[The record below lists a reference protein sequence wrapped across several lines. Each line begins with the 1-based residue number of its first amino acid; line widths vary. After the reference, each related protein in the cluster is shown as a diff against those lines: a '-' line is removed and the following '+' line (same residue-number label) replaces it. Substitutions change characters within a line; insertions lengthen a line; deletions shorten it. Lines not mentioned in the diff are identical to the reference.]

1 MNNVLKK
8 VMPKSYTLN
17 TMEKPM
23 HAGEIYYLWEAL
35 TSGYQVIN
43 ITETYMMNTSDKK
56 IHMFLQGI
64 ITGIKTLRI
73 NKIEK
78 LLKDAGYTIPPRPSS
93 KTLQGKPGV
102 GQEVKLS
109 DEEVIKLIFNVA
121 ASLLFLD
128 GRGVGTVTTNNKI
141 RDVFVGILDDD
152 IKMYE
157 ILLNMGKDRNAFNIP
172 PLATSAPNSLNIGE
186 VYWLWFELDF
196 RHNSIIELES
206 FINNTKDKGLLIEIQ
221 YGLYDV
227 SLKQIAKLEKTL
239 KREGYTVPSRPVDRT
254 KQQPPN
260 EIGKIVMKDDEI
272 TNILISAAQY
282 GLKNHIRAF
291 SAAHR
296 SDIGKLFKE
305 FIMTEIGNL
314 EKLYKL
320 ATGRN
325 LLEKPPFV
333 SSKRG

>member
-1 MNNVLKK
+1 LNNVLKK

-227 SLKQIAKLEKTL
+227 SLKQIAKLEKIL

-260 EIGKIVMKDDEI
+260 EIGKIVLKDDEI

>member
-1 MNNVLKK
+1 LNNVLKK

-227 SLKQIAKLEKTL
+227 SLKQIAKLEKVL

-260 EIGKIVMKDDEI
+260 EIGKIVLKDDEI

>member
-1 MNNVLKK
+1 VNNVLKK

-227 SLKQIAKLEKTL
+227 SLKQIAKLEKIL

>member
-1 MNNVLKK
+1 LNNVLKK

>member
-1 MNNVLKK
+1 LNNVLKK

-227 SLKQIAKLEKTL
+227 SLKQIAKLEKIL